1 MSTRSAN
8 TGARREGARSGTT
21 DAPRAA
27 AGRASTLQ
35 VSFTPVDNNRLANLC
50 GALDENLRAIE
61 RILSVKIARRGATFS
76 LTGELDRARIG
87 LSALKRFYA
96 GADRE
101 VTLEDV
107 QLGLV
112 RPGAMAAP
120 ARMRP
125 TRPPRLRHRR

>member
-1 MSTRSAN
+1 MT
-8 TGARREGARSGTT
+8 ARSQGQ
-21 DAPRAA
+21 ARP
-27 AGRASTLQ
+27 STLQ
-35 VSFTPVDNNRLANLC
+35 VSFTPVDNPRLANLC

-101 VTLEDV
+101 VSLEDV

-112 RPGAMAAP
+112 EAGWSRPGARVAPSP
-120 ARMRP
+120 ARRMC
-125 TRPPRLRHRR
+125 RHRRQPRH

>member
-1 MSTRSAN
+1 MSARAPNAPNAT
-8 TGARREGARSGTT
+8 ARRA
-21 DAPRAA
+21 APRAGA
-27 AGRASTLQ
+27 AELPRSQGQARASTLQ
-35 VSFTPVDNNRLANLC
+35 VSFTPVDNARLANLC

-87 LSALKRFYA
+87 IAALKRFYA

-101 VTLEDV
+101 VSPEDV

-112 RPGAMAAP
+112 EAA
-120 ARMRP
+120 RNGKISG
-125 TRPPRLRHRR
+125 